1 MSKSIFLAAILCT
14 TAITL
19 AAIFLDY
26 AGAIDMRFGGEGLQI
41 KIESGEK
48 RLPQTGNTSDGIL

>member
-1 MSKSIFLAAILCT
+1 MKSILLAAILCT

-41 KIESGEK
+41 KIESDEK
-48 RLPQTGNTSDGIL
+48 QLPQSGSASDGTL

>member
-1 MSKSIFLAAILCT
+1 MKSILLTVILST

-19 AAIFLDY
+19 AAISLDY

-48 RLPQTGNTSDGIL
+48 RLPQTGDVSDGTL

>member
-1 MSKSIFLAAILCT
+1 MKSILLAAILCT

-41 KIESGEK
+41 KIESGDK
-48 RLPQTGNTSDGIL
+48 HLPQTGDVSDGTL